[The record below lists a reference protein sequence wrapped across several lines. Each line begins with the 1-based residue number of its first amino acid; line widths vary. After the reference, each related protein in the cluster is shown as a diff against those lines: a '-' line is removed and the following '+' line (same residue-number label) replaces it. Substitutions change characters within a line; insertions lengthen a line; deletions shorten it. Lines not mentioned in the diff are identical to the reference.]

1 VAVDPGSLRV
11 AESSLSASEARYRAL
26 FESSPLATWVFDAR
40 TFAFLEVND
49 AAVRQY
55 GYSRDEFAEL
65 TLADLEPTDEVD
77 HPHHVDG
84 SPSQERRRWR
94 HRRKD
99 GSLILVEVKT
109 HDFDLDGRP
118 ARLMLVID
126 VTERTRVEDTLRVT
140 EGQLRQAQKMEAVG
154 RLAGGVAHDFNNLL
168 SVILSYSGML
178 LDQLGEG
185 DAMHADLLEIRRAGE
200 RAADLTKQ
208 LLLFSRPREVQREVL
223 DLWRLVLGM
232 EKMIASL
239 LGADVELALLG
250 SASAG
255 KVLADVGQLEQVVM
269 NLAVNARDAMP
280 HGGKLTIE
288 VKNAELDEAY
298 AATHL
303 GVTPGPHVM
312 LAVSDTGMGMSK
324 DAQTHAF
331 EPFFTTKEKGKGTGL
346 GLSTVFAIVTQNG
359 GHVRF
364 YSEPGHGTAF
374 HVYLPRTDA
383 AAASVA
389 ASQAPPAYLG
399 RGMETILLVEDDPQV
414 RAAATSVLRHCGYC
428 VLEASN
434 GGEALLTCEQHDAT
448 IDLLLT
454 DIVLPKLSGRHLA
467 ERLTVL
473 RPEMKVLFMSGYTDG
488 AILQNGMLG
497 SDVAFLQKPLTPDA
511 LSRKVREVL
520 GPEPG

>member
-1 VAVDPGSLRV
+1 M
-11 AESSLSASEARYRAL
+11 
-26 FESSPLATWVFDAR
+26 LAI
-40 TFAFLEVND
+40 
-49 AAVRQY
+49 
-55 GYSRDEFAEL
+55 
-65 TLADLEPTDEVD
+65 TDT
-77 HPHHVDG
+77 G
-84 SPSQERRRWR
+84 
-94 HRRKD
+94 
-99 GSLILVEVKT
+99 
-109 HDFDLDGRP
+109 
-118 ARLMLVID
+118 
-126 VTERTRVEDTLRVT
+126 
-140 EGQLRQAQKMEAVG
+140 
-154 RLAGGVAHDFNNLL
+154 
-168 SVILSYSGML
+168 SGM
-178 LDQLGEG
+178 D
-185 DAMHADLLEIRRAGE
+185 
-200 RAADLTKQ
+200 
-208 LLLFSRPREVQREVL
+208 RETQ
-223 DLWRLVLGM
+223 
-232 EKMIASL
+232 KHI
-239 LGADVELALLG
+239 
-250 SASAG
+250 
-255 KVLADVGQLEQVVM
+255 
-269 NLAVNARDAMP
+269 
-280 HGGKLTIE
+280 
-288 VKNAELDEAY
+288 
-298 AATHL
+298 
-303 GVTPGPHVM
+303 
-312 LAVSDTGMGMSK
+312 
-324 DAQTHAF
+324 F
-331 EPFFTTKEKGKGTGL
+331 EPFFTTKETGKGTGL